1 MYKDKLVQFLK
12 TLPAKELKE
21 LKKYIESPFHNN
33 NRRDK
38 VLQLFDCLYA
48 HHSNDFTH
56 SKLQEI
62 NVFETLFPHKN
73 YESKRDKQQFS
84 NIKNQL
90 MNLVKDFLLE
100 KKLQADTSTKN
111 RLWLEVLFER
121 KLLEQLQSEIS
132 SIKNQYESQPTKQT
146 ADYQN
151 LHLLQEFDFAFNIVT
166 KGRATNSNFQ
176 AVADS
181 FDAYFIVQKLKYFCV
196 MLNEQ
201 LLTAVSYEFR
211 FADELLGYLEES
223 PYTEIPLVKLY
234 RLLMLFLKEEKEGF
248 IGELKEGLQL
258 HREDIAKG
266 ELRQIYTCLI
276 NYYNT
281 QLTSGKT
288 DYSQA
293 IFEVYQLMV
302 EQEIIY
308 TNDFITP
315 PVHFINIIRA
325 AIYANQLK
333 WAKDFY
339 ESNQDKMRTSQAS
352 LKVYAKAVLQFHQ
365 QEFQA
370 TIDTLQA
377 YKHEQDF
384 WRYKEHKVLLIKAYY
399 ELDDDEQLLKL
410 LTAFKQYL
418 LRHKDSTFT
427 PHFLQVY
434 QAFIASVEGLYAL
447 QTMPVYPVEDRKNA
461 AQKLK
466 EDIEGAKHIA
476 EKKWL
481 GQKVGE
487 FLLP

>member
-21 LKKYIESPFHNN
+21 LKKYIESPYHNN

-38 VLQLFDCLYA
+38 VLQLFDCLYP
-48 HHSNDFTH
+48 HRSNDFTH
-56 SKLQEI
+56 SKLQEAK
-62 NVFETLFPHKN
+62 VFKTLFPQKN
-73 YESKRDKQQFS
+73 YNSKKDKQQLS
-84 NIKNQL
+84 NVKNQL
-90 MNLVKDFLLE
+90 MNLIKDFLLE
-100 KKLQADTSTKN
+100 KKLQEDTATKN
-111 RLWLEVLFER
+111 RLWLNVLFER
-121 KLLEQLQSEIS
+121 KLLEQLQSEIG
-132 SIKNQYESQPTKQT
+132 SIKSQYEKKKNKQ
-146 ADYQN
+146 AEDFQH

-166 KGRATNSNFQ
+166 KGRAVNSNFQ

-181 FDAYFIVQKLKYFCV
+181 FDEYFIVQKLKYFCV

-211 FADELLGYLEES
+211 FAEELLQYLERS

-234 RLLMLFLKEEKEGF
+234 RLLMLFLKEGKEGY
-248 IGELKEGLQL
+248 IVGLKEGLQL
-258 HREDIAKG
+258 NREVISKG

-281 QLTSGKT
+281 QLTSGKAG
-288 DYSQA
+288 YSQA
-293 IFEVYQLMV
+293 IFEVYRLMV

-308 TNDFITP
+308 TNGFITP

-325 AIYANQLK
+325 AIYANQLE
-333 WAKDFY
+333 WAKAFFVA
-339 ESNQDKMRTSQAS
+339 NQDKMMASQAS
-352 LKVYAKAVLQFHQ
+352 LKVYAKAVLQFHE
-365 QEFQA
+365 QEFQS

-399 ELDDDEQLLKL
+399 ELDEDEQLLKL

-434 QAFIASVEGLYAL
+434 QAFIASVEGLYEL
-447 QTMPVYPVEDRKNA
+447 QTMPVYPVGERVEVA
-461 AQKLK
+461 RRLK
-466 EDIEGAKHIA
+466 GDIEGAKRIA

-481 GQKVGE
+481 GEKVGE
-487 FLLP
+487 FL

>member
-1 MYKDKLVQFLK
+1 MYNDKLVQFLK
-12 TLPAKELKE
+12 TLPVKELKE
-21 LKKYIESPFHNN
+21 LKKYIESPYHNN
-33 NRRDK
+33 SRRDK

-48 HHSNDFTH
+48 HHKNDFTH
-56 SKLQEI
+56 SKLQEDK
-62 NVFETLFPHKN
+62 VFYTLFPHKN
-73 YESKRDKQQFS
+73 YDSKRDKQQLS
-84 NIKNQL
+84 NVKNQL
-90 MNLVKDFLLE
+90 MNLIKDFLLE
-100 KKLQADTSTKN
+100 KKLQEDTATKN
-111 RLWLEVLFER
+111 RLWLNVLFER
-121 KLLEQLQSEIS
+121 KLLEQLQSEIG
-132 SIKNQYESQPTKQT
+132 SIKNQYEKKTSKQ
-146 ADYQN
+146 AEDFQHF
-151 LHLLQEFDFAFNIVT
+151 HLLQEFDFAFNIVT
-166 KGRATNSNFQ
+166 KGRAVSSDFQ
-176 AVADS
+176 AVSDS

-211 FADELLGYLEES
+211 FAEELLKYLEES

-234 RLLMLFLKEEKEGF
+234 RLLMLFLKEGKTEYIEA
-248 IGELKEGLQL
+248 LKEGLQSNQ
-258 HREDIAKG
+258 EVIAKG

-288 DYSQA
+288 GYSQA

-308 TNDFITP
+308 TNGFITP

-325 AIYANQLK
+325 AIYANQLE
-333 WAKDFY
+333 WAKGFF
-339 ESNQDKMRTSQAS
+339 EANQDKMRTSQAS
-352 LKVYAKAVLQFHQ
+352 LKVYAKAVLEFHQ
-365 QEFQA
+365 DQFQA

-434 QAFIASVEGLYAL
+434 QAFIASVEGLYEL
-447 QTMPVYPVEDRKNA
+447 QTMPVYPVEDRMKVA
-461 AQKLK
+461 RRLK
-466 EDIEGAKHIA
+466 ENIEEAERIA
-476 EKKWL
+476 EKRWL
-481 GQKVGE
+481 GEKVNSIIE
-487 FLLP
+487 